1 MPREVLDAPELAQTI
16 DLTRPVALPAVAVMH
31 FVADEHDPG
40 LVQVTDLARTHGD
53 RPLPMTTYGALGR
66 VP

>member
-31 FVADEHDPG
+31 FVADEDDPG
-40 LVQVTDLARTHGD
+40 LVQVTDWPAPTGTA
-53 RPLPMTTYGALGR
+53 PLPMTTYGALGR